1 MIALRTPEEDLD
13 KIIQHLERENFLNEM
28 RFALAF
34 VRGKFI
40 YKKWGRQK
48 IRYELRM
55 KQVEDE
61 LIEKAL
67 AEEIDEE
74 SYVISMRKLI
84 RQRQKQIADL
94 SPFEKKAHLSKFL
107 TQKGYE
113 NSDIAPVIK
122 TFLEEE

>member
-1 MIALRTPEEDLD
+1 
-13 KIIQHLERENFLNEM
+13 M